1 MPEECGTPGVQ
12 KAMTTAHNPNLVGD
26 YSPVSQD
33 TGIPAD
39 GAELKAYLSRPE
51 GLSTAPGIIVIHENK
66 GLVPYVRDVAEG
78 LASAG
83 YIAVAPDLLSREGGT
98 DSFNDPEKE
107 IPPKLRDIPRERH
120 ISDVQAVVD
129 WLKDQPGVSGLG
141 IVGFCFGGGIVWGMV
156 TSCPDLKAAVPFYGA
171 NPPLEEVPD
180 INAAVYAVYG
190 ALDERINP
198 GIEPITEAM
207 KTAGKTFESKV
218 YPYAVHAFHNHTNRA
233 IYNAAAAR
241 MAWSDSLRWLD
252 THLNG

>member
-1 MPEECGTPGVQ
+1 
-12 KAMTTAHNPNLVGD
+12 MTTSLNPNLVGD
-26 YSPVSQD
+26 HQPERED
-33 TGIPAD
+33 ILIPAD
-39 GAELKAYLSRPE
+39 GAELKALVSRPA
-51 GLSTAPGIIVIHENK
+51 GLSTAPGIVVVHENK
-66 GLVPYVRDVAEG
+66 GLVPYVRDVTDG

-98 DSFNDPEKE
+98 DSFNNPEND
-107 IPPKLRDIPRERH
+107 IPPKLREIPKERH
-120 ISDVQAVVD
+120 LSDVQAVID
-129 WLKDQPGVSGLG
+129 WLKDQPSVSGLG
-141 IVGFCFGGGIVWGMV
+141 IIGFCFGGGIAWAMA

-171 NPPLEEVPD
+171 NPPLEAVPN

-198 GIEPITEAM
+198 GIDAITEAM

-241 MAWSDSLRWLD
+241 MAWADALKWLD
-252 THLNG
+252 THLKA